1 MKTIELNNN
10 QSILIQTLVTKENF
24 YAEPGFSDVS
34 PENVVDMLED
44 KMDQATVKRTLT
56 SLYRKG
62 LLFTDSFENTEMNG
76 NGRWVNRKY
85 KIIYLS
91 EGLYHMIGWNKD
103 YYQTSEVENVE
114 LIYTDEP
121 ETEKATN
128 PTGPRG
134 PLAEL
139 TEVILN
145 IKEEGN
151 VTKAID
157 IAMGKTDLK
166 NAKAAMA
173 KFIKSNRV
181 KARYYGITI
190 TKYDH
195 TL

>member
-1 MKTIELNNN
+1 
-10 QSILIQTLVTKENF
+10 LVTEKNF

-34 PENVVDMLED
+34 PEDVVTMLED
-44 KMDQATVKRTLT
+44 KMDQTTVKRTLT

-62 LLFTDSFENTEMNG
+62 LLFTDSFEDMEANEK
-76 NGRWVNRKY
+76 GRWVTRKY
-85 KIIYLS
+85 KIIYLA
-91 EGLYHMIGWNKD
+91 EGLYHMVGWDKN
-103 YYQTSEVENVE
+103 YFQTSEVEDVE
-114 LIYTDEP
+114 LIYTEKP
-121 ETEKATN
+121 ATEKEVN

-139 TEVILN
+139 TGVILN
-145 IKEEGN
+145 IKEEAN

-157 IAMGKTDLK
+157 MAMEKTDLK
-166 NAKAAMA
+166 NAKTAMA
-173 KFIKSNRV
+173 KFIKSNRI

>member
-10 QSILIQTLVTKENF
+10 QSLIIKALVNTDNY
-24 YAEPGFSDVS
+24 YAEPGYSDVS
-34 PENVVDMLED
+34 PQDIYKMVEADMTKE
-44 KMDQATVKRTLT
+44 AAKRAL
-56 SLYRKG
+56 SALYNKGILYTDTFQGDSGRK
-62 LLFTDSFENTEMNG
+62 TTI
-76 NGRWVNRKY
+76 V
-85 KIIYLS
+85 YLN
-91 EGLYHMIGWNKD
+91 ECIWHMIGWDVNA
-103 YYQTSEVENVE
+103 YGLLEVEEVE
-114 LIYTDEP
+114 FVYTDKP
-121 ETEKATN
+121 ERIKDTN

-139 TEVILN
+139 TETILN
-145 IKEEGN
+145 IKEDGN

-166 NAKAAMA
+166 NAKTAMA

-181 KARYYGITI
+181 RARYYGITI